1 MNFDNVHPRAA
12 ARRGTTQHRA
22 ELTLSHTQRQSNDF
36 TWLMTAFTAI
46 DGETVK
52 EMVDG
57 TQTSRSAS
65 IVPLISK

>member
-1 MNFDNVHPRAA
+1 MERHN
-12 ARRGTTQHRA
+12 TTQGRA
-22 ELTLSHTQRQSNDF
+22 HTLSHSGEHRDDF